1 MAEINTYYW
10 KELPSLNGEYIKAS
24 SGITST
30 IDIKDCDLNSIVPF
44 FDEDKFI
51 FHFIENYQFFTISN
65 SAKKL
70 IDNLLVNYKIDVAN
84 SSFYLLSAI
93 FQEKYISYYE
103 SPPNMAK
110 PLYKDYQNERKDL
123 ETLLDILYI
132 KLSQGSNNAIKSI
145 SFKTEKSIIINNF
158 FVMDEV
164 LDTLIMSYELT
175 LGNFEKRKQTLINK
189 TNNIK
194 LEMFDEY
201 QKWLLIKGLYNYIS
215 KGKMATNKILNTH
228 IRFVGS
234 FIHISQIPI
243 IKTHFEVNSNE
254 INTIIS
260 EEEIKYLNIF
270 LKRGKSFF
278 VK

>member
-10 KELPSLNGEYIKAS
+10 KELPSLNREYIEAN

-30 IDIKDCDLNSIVPF
+30 IEIKDCVLTSIRPF
-44 FDEDKFI
+44 FDDDRFI
-51 FHFIENYQFFTISN
+51 SHFIENYQFFTISN

-70 IDNLLVNYKIDVAN
+70 IDNLLVNYKIDIAN

-123 ETLLDILYI
+123 EILLDILYI
-132 KLSQGSNNAIKSI
+132 KLSQGSNNVIKSI
-145 SFKTEKSIIINNF
+145 SFKTEKSITINNF
-158 FVMDEV
+158 FIVDEV
-164 LDTLIMSYELT
+164 LDTLIKSYDLKLE
-175 LGNFEKRKQTLINK
+175 NFEKRKQTLINK

-194 LEMFDEY
+194 LELFDEH

-215 KGKMATNKILNTH
+215 KDETTNKLLNKY

-243 IKTHFEVNSNE
+243 NKTHFEVISNE

-270 LKRGKSFF
+270 LKRPKSFF